1 MIFYQITLN
10 TGDIAK
16 FSDKDVDERLHFILS
31 RIFKD
36 SQGPDG
42 AEFELGHYKY
52 RVKTTLSGDKSG
64 LTTLFGYNPEG
75 KMIPI
80 LTTGFSLYSYDI
92 LDFLINDETYVG
104 KLDLSKIKERPKTPY
119 IADRLEAGAAVLF
132 YQGVTQWSGDY
143 SKCLGLTALNAIK

>member
-1 MIFYQITLN
+1 MIINQITLN

-42 AEFELGHYKY
+42 AEFELGNYKY
-52 RVKTTLSGDKSG
+52 RVKTTLSGNKDG
-64 LTTLFGYNPEG
+64 LTTLFGYNVEG

-119 IADRLEAGAAVLF
+119 IADRLEVGAMVLF